1 MATIRHRPEDF
12 VVEEL
17 TLEEPS
23 GDGPH
28 TWLWIEKRG
37 LDTAACIRLLARWRG
52 LPRREIGY
60 AGRKDRHAVTRQW
73 LSLPALDPQQA
84 LSYAGDERLR
94 VLRAVRH
101 ASKLRL
107 GQLLGNRFVL
117 VVRDVDAASCDVAGK
132 QLRRL
137 AAEGMANRY
146 GEQRFGRDGAN
157 VRRGAE
163 ILRQIKLRGERRH
176 AWLMVSALQ
185 SAVFNEV
192 LRRRQQDGTWNQL
205 QAGDVAYVHASGE
218 VLAVA
223 DPASLAA
230 RWSNFELSP
239 SGPIFGTKMKRPSGA
254 VAELEQQVMTEFD
267 LPEPRRLVAPRGLRL
282 FGTRRPLRVRPTAVD
297 WQAGDRQLELR
308 FELPAGTYAT
318 VVLDE
323 LFPDGVEDASRGS
336 LSPAARNAER

>member
-1 MATIRHRPEDF
+1 LATIRHQPEDF
-12 VVEEL
+12 LVEEL

-37 LDTAACIRLLARWRG
+37 LDTAACIRLLAGWRG

-60 AGRKDRHAVTRQW
+60 AGRKDRHAITRQW
-73 LSLPALDPQQA
+73 ISLPGLDPEQA
-84 LSYAGDERLR
+84 MSYSGDERLR

-117 VVRDVDAASCDVAGK
+117 IVRDVDAESCSAAGEH
-132 QLRRL
+132 LARL
-137 AAEGMANRY
+137 TAEGMANRY
-146 GEQRFGRDGAN
+146 GEQRFGRDGGN

-163 ILRQIKLRGERRH
+163 ILRQIKLRGDRRH

-192 LRRRQQDGTWNQL
+192 LRRRQQDDNWNQL
-205 QAGDVAYVHASGE
+205 QVGDVAYVHASGE
-218 VLAVA
+218 VFAVE
-223 DPASLAA
+223 DPTSLAPRLA
-230 RWSNFELSP
+230 AFELSP
-239 SGPIFGTKMKRPSGA
+239 SGPIFGTKMKRSSGA
-254 VAELEQQVMTEFD
+254 VAELEQEVMAEFD

-282 FGTRRPLRVRPTAVD
+282 FGTRRPLRVRPTAVE
-297 WQAGDRQLELR
+297 WQTGEEQLELR

-318 VVLDE
+318 VLLDE
-323 LFPDGVEDASRGS
+323 LFPDGVEDASRGAR
-336 LSPAARNAER
+336 SPAARNAER